1 MIEAAHAKINL
12 HLHVTGRRPDG
23 YHLLDSL
30 VVFAGAADRISAEPA
45 DTLTLELT
53 GPFADPLRVFDLND
67 NLVLR
72 AARALAEANGV
83 RAGARIV
90 LDKQL
95 PLASGIGG
103 GSADAAAAL
112 RLLHRLWRLD
122 APLPPGLALELGAD
136 VPVCLSNR
144 PVVMRG
150 IGEELHPAPA
160 LPPLDLLLVNPL
172 IPVAT
177 AAIFRQRGDRPF
189 TPPATLPP
197 AWRTPAATADTL
209 ATLTNDLQQSAIDT
223 EPVIGRVL
231 SEIARQ
237 PGCLLARMS
246 GSGATC
252 FGLFEP
258 GEGAQRARATLA
270 PSGWWLWAGPLM
282 TLGAAQQPG

>member
-12 HLHVTGRRPDG
+12 HLHVTGRRSDG
-23 YHLLDSL
+23 YHTLDSL
-30 VVFAGAADRISAEPA
+30 VVFAGAADHVSAEPA
-45 DTLTLELT
+45 DDLTLELT
-53 GPFADPLRVFDLND
+53 GPFAEPLRAFDPDD

-72 AARALAEANGV
+72 AARALAGASGV

-90 LDKQL
+90 LDKHL

-122 APLPPGLALELGAD
+122 APVPPDLALKLGAD
-136 VPVCLSNR
+136 VPVCLATR

-150 IGEELHPAPA
+150 IGEDLHPAPT

-172 IPVAT
+172 VPVAT
-177 AAIFRQRGDRPF
+177 AAIFRQRRDRPF

-197 AWRTPAATADTL
+197 AWQTPTAVADTL
-209 ATLTNDLQQSAIDT
+209 ATLTNDLQQPAIDT

-258 GEGAQRARATLA
+258 GAGAGRARAALA
-270 PSGWWLWAGPLM
+270 TTGWWLWAGPFI
-282 TLGAAQQPG
+282 TLGAAHQPG